1 MRLKYHDYIDEA
13 EVGAIRFDGYDSA
26 ILGLDANGFLVYDY
40 DKMVRIPMEQ
50 GMSMQEAIEW
60 LDYNVL
66 CVMGGQGFTVLYR

>member
-1 MRLKYHDYIDEA
+1 
-13 EVGAIRFDGYDSA
+13 
-26 ILGLDANGFLVYDY
+26 VYDY

-66 CVMGGQGFTVLYR
+66 SVMGGQGFTVLYR